1 MIIGYISIFT
11 WYGKPHPV
19 SCAFQPWLLGLPVV
33 SMISAL
39 CVKNFRIWRIFK
51 SELKRMKITDFELL
65 GLWCLVMLPA
75 LLIVI
80 IWTIVSTPTASIE
93 DRSGEKHFV
102 CTTGGFTGEPG
113 GFIFFG
119 IFVAY
124 GAIILLVGVF
134 LSVVTR
140 KAPSLFNES
149 KLLAISMYNLG
160 FLSVVIIPVFL
171 VVQPYNPFI
180 AWILRTVAILYA
192 FAATMVLQ
200 FVPPIAGIIIFD
212 RLKDTHPLASK
223 MLVSSNNLPTQT

>member
-171 VVQPYNPFI
+171 VVQPFI
-180 AWILRTVAILYA
+180 AWILRSVAILYA
-192 FAATMVLQ
+192 FTATLVLQ
-200 FVPPIAGIIIFD
+200 FLVPVFTIIVVHRFSNPIVTV
-212 RLKDTHPLASK
+212 RMTSASSARTSQSEFK
-223 MLVSSNNLPTQT
+223 